1 MLIKDQS
8 KNEQVLNIRKTR
20 LKKLQDGYQQSIIP
34 NDLTE
39 AKNKLKA
46 VQEKYRNFVFSGFNF
61 TII

>member
-8 KNEQVLNIRKTR
+8 KNEQLLNIRKAR
-20 LKKLQDGYQQSIIP
+20 MKKLQDSYQQSIIQ

-46 VQEKYRNFVFSGFNF
+46 VQEKYRNFVFSGFDF

>member
-8 KNEQVLNIRKTR
+8 KNEKVLNIRKAR
-20 LKKLQDGYQQSIIP
+20 LKKLQEKYQQSIIP